1 MFEFCQG
8 GGKAN
13 VFSLVRLMDSLT
25 DKSGSQ
31 KKSYNILMEFFFGK
45 KTLLVFCLFIDNFQK
60 IDQSQFFL

>member
-1 MFEFCQG
+1 LSG